1 MWASLKQRIAKRIS
15 TSRDIVFLPRDFADL
30 GGYSQVLRALR
41 QLCEEGAVVRAG
53 YGIYAKALIDPLT
66 DEPIAADGP
75 SMVMR
80 DAFNKLGIEW
90 DESQA
95 VKDYNAGTSTQIPV
109 NPIPTVRGRFS
120 RKINVN
126 GLDLTYRN
134 A

>member
-1 MWASLKQRIAKRIS
+1 MRASLKQRIAKRIS

-95 VKDYNAGTSTQIPV
+95 VKDYNAGTSTQIPD
-109 NPIPTVRGRFS
+109 
-120 RKINVN
+120 RKSTRLNSSH
-126 GLDLTYRN
+126 
-134 A
+134 